1 LPFGRVLCPKEAI
14 GKQHINKTKINLF
27 IVIFYKFNIEKVVK
41 VFTCKVIKNPL
52 KTYNLTIICNK

>member
-1 LPFGRVLCPKEAI
+1 MV
-14 GKQHINKTKINLF
+14 
-27 IVIFYKFNIEKVVK
+27 FYKFNIEKVVK